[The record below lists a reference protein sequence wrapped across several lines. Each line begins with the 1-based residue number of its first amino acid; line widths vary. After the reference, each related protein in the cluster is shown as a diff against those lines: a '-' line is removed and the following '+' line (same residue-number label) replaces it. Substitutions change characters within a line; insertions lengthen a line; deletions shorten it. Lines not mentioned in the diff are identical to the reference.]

1 MPSERPAKMRSHR
14 GDTTYA
20 PGYAFPSRSAEEI
33 AGEVDERL
41 VRDERLDARQVNVAV
56 EDGVI
61 TLSGEVDTLQAK
73 RAAGEDARGAV
84 GAIDVRN
91 MLRVRSEHAGP
102 AGPQLTQDALTSTEE
117 GSMAY
122 DRRGSAGM
130 SRYYYG
136 YYGPYWA
143 ATTRSDTEIAEDVRN
158 RLVWDSWVDADQID
172 IRLER
177 RVVTLDGELDS
188 IVEKRSAGDDAC
200 DTPGVLDVVNN
211 LRVRQSRLER

>member
-41 VRDERLDARQVNVAV
+41 VHDERLDARQVNVAV

-73 RAAGEDARGAV
+73 RAADEDARGVV

-91 MLRVRSEHAGP
+91 LLRVRSEP
-102 AGPQLTQDALTSTEE
+102 AGPTGPRLTQDALTPTEE

-122 DRRGSAGM
+122 DRRGSADT

-136 YYGPYWA
+136 YYGPYWT
-143 ATTRSDTEIAEDVRN
+143 ATTCSDTEIAEDVRN

-172 IRLER
+172 IRVER
-177 RVVTLDGELDS
+177 RVVTLDGEVDS
-188 IVEKRSAGDDAC
+188 IVEKRSAGDDAW